1 MKIIYARSTAVA
13 LSLGLLLVGWWGLVE
28 LGNYPAFLL
37 PSPQDVWRQFQLV
50 ATDGR
55 LVRHTLITLSAVLP
69 GLLLGLTV
77 AAPLGYLLAKY
88 PLVERFLSPY
98 LVASQAI
105 PIIAVA
111 PLLTIWI
118 DSTFWS
124 RVLVATLV
132 VFFPILVTMVAG
144 LRTVSSELYDLMHS
158 LHATRWQIFRQL
170 ELPAALP
177 TLLAGLRVGATLS
190 VIGTLVGEF
199 VQPRNAGLG
208 FLLITARYQFKT
220 DLVFVVLLT
229 LACLA
234 VTLYAAVL
242 LLEKRWLRW
251 QQQN

>member
-1 MKIIYARSTAVA
+1 MKILYARSTAVVI
-13 LSLGLLLVGWWGLVE
+13 SLGLLLVGWFGLVE
-28 LGNYPAFLL
+28 LGDYPAFLL
-37 PSPQDVWRQFQLV
+37 PSPQDVGRQFQLV
-50 ATDGR
+50 LADGR
-55 LVRHTLITLSAVLP
+55 LVRHTLTTMSAVLP
-69 GLLLGLTV
+69 GLLFGLAV

-105 PIIAVA
+105 PIIAIA

-144 LRTVSSELYDLMHS
+144 LRGVSAELYDLMHS
-158 LHATRWQIFRQL
+158 LDATRWQIFRQL

-220 DLVFVVLLT
+220 DLVFVVLFT
-229 LACLA
+229 LAGLA
-234 VTLYAAVL
+234 LALYGAVL

-251 QQQN
+251 QEQV